1 MRLIGAQMAR
11 CYTHVLFSKFGV
23 TMTQPIK
30 RFIAG
35 AVCPKCGAMDTVRAY
50 EQDGQLNR
58 ECVSCDFNDNMDA
71 DNGPDIELPTRVNQS
86 DKLVFD
92 EGEQVVKLIN

>member
-1 MRLIGAQMAR
+1 
-11 CYTHVLFSKFGV
+11 
-23 TMTQPIK
+23 MTQPIK

-35 AVCPKCGAMDTVRAY
+35 AVCPKCAAMDTVRAY
-50 EQDGQLNR
+50 ETEGQLYR
-58 ECVSCDFNDNMDA
+58 ECVVCDFSDAMDA
-71 DNGPDIELPTRVNQS
+71 QQGPEQELPTRVNQS

>member
-1 MRLIGAQMAR
+1 
-11 CYTHVLFSKFGV
+11 
-23 TMTQPIK
+23 MTQPIK

-35 AVCPKCGAMDTVRAY
+35 AVCPKCGTMDTVRAY
-50 EQDGQLNR
+50 ETEGQLYR
-58 ECVSCDFNDNMDA
+58 ECVSCDFSDAMDA
-71 DNGPDIELPTRVNQS
+71 EQGPEKELPTRVNQS